1 MNEFGILL
9 GIYGGLFAAVY
20 FMDRIAKKKEME
32 LNDDECCGGG
42 CCNKGDHDGCCG
54 KCHDHGEGCCGGGC
68 CNKENK

>member
-1 MNEFGILL
+1 MKGLGIIL

-32 LNDDECCGGG
+32 LNDHE
-42 CCNKGDHDGCCG
+42 
-54 KCHDHGEGCCGGGC
+54 CCGGGC

>member
-1 MNEFGILL
+1 MKELGIVL

-32 LNDDECCGGG
+32 LNDNKCCGSG
-42 CCNKGDHDGCCG
+42 CCNKEDHDGCCG